1 MAVLRAANYAKA
13 VHDCTGSFYH
23 HAAFSLRIHAS
34 AAVDISALRIGMGPP
49 VATLPRGRTHFND
62 VRSRC
67 RRAIVVE
74 RQIKS
79 YDGVIRHKS

>member
-34 AAVDISALRIGMGPP
+34 AAVDISALRIGIG
-49 VATLPRGRTHFND
+49 AAGSHIT
-62 VRSRC
+62 SRPH
-67 RRAIVVE
+67 
-74 RQIKS
+74 S
-79 YDGVIRHKS
+79 L